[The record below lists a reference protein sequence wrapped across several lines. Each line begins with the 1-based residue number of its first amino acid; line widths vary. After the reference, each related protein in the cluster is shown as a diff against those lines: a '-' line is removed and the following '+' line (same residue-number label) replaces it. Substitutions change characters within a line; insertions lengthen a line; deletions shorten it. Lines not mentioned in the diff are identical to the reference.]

1 MTKDLTIFNKE
12 KFQVRTVIIDDE
24 IWFIAKDVCDCLDLT
39 NSRIAVSELN
49 QKGVS
54 STYILTKGGQQSI
67 SIINEANL
75 YTLIFKSRKP
85 EAIKFQEWITGEVIP
100 SIRKT
105 GSYNINLTDPIE
117 LAKKLIESTQK
128 YIDSETKRIELA
140 KQIEVIEPPYNAFI
154 DAKNNLTMN
163 QVAKQIKGCGQN
175 ILFDF
180 LRKQGILFSD
190 KTKPNYNLPKQE
202 YLNRKYFDV
211 RTISIN
217 RTKVKENKVQ
227 TLVTPEGM
235 VFIIN
240 LWNKKSNLLTK

>member
-1 MTKDLTIFNKE
+1 
-12 KFQVRTVIIDDE
+12 
-24 IWFIAKDVCDCLDLT
+24 
-39 NSRIAVSELN
+39 
-49 QKGVS
+49 
-54 STYILTKGGQQSI
+54 
-67 SIINEANL
+67 
-75 YTLIFKSRKP
+75 
-85 EAIKFQEWITGEVIP
+85 
-100 SIRKT
+100 
-105 GSYNINLTDPIE
+105 
-117 LAKKLIESTQK
+117 
-128 YIDSETKRIELA
+128 
-140 KQIEVIEPPYNAFI
+140 
-154 DAKNNLTMN
+154 MN